1 MTSQDFFKKYP
12 NKNLND
18 YYSYIK
24 KEGINND
31 NTNTNNST
39 NTNSNS
45 NTDTNTKEPPNKYK
59 DEIIYKEEKKHNFK
73 FFPYFLILIIGIGIG
88 NYKWSDIKNYLN
100 SDSTENI
107 ILTNYESNERLE
119 IAPKDLDEKMSLEDA
134 KKSCES
140 LGNGWRLPTM
150 IELKIMYNELHLKGK
165 GNFKQDIY
173 WSDYSSTIN
182 GYDYDFRNGGS
193 PYDPNIIP
201 DELLKKPRWVRAV
214 RSIKNV
220 KDPPVNIPE
229 PTKRQVFCPNC
240 NGTGKEK
247 YACSTCKG
255 DGIYEEY
262 RLKEGR
268 KMPYECYSCRGFG
281 SHETSCKV
289 CGGGGKVYE

>member
-18 YYSYIK
+18 YYSYVK
-24 KEGINND
+24 KEGINNN
-31 NTNTNNST
+31 NTSANTST
-39 NTNSNS
+39 NEISYKN
-45 NTDTNTKEPPNKYK
+45 KE
-59 DEIIYKEEKKHNFK
+59 EISYKEEKSRSFR
-73 FFPYFLILIIGIGIG
+73 FFPYLLILIIGIGLG

-100 SDSTENI
+100 NDSSENL
-107 ILTNYESNERLE
+107 ILTNYESNEQLE
-119 IAPKDLDEKMSLEDA
+119 IAPNDLDEKMSLEDA

-150 IELKIMYNELHLKGK
+150 TELKIMYDELHLKGK
-165 GNFKQDIY
+165 GNFKKDIY
-173 WSDYSSTIN
+173 WSDYSSRIN
-182 GYDYDFRNGGS
+182 GYDYDFKNGLS
-193 PYDPNIIP
+193 PYDPNILP
-201 DELLKKPRWVRAV
+201 DELLKKPRWVRPV

-220 KDPPVNIPE
+220 KESPVNVQE
-229 PTKRQVFCPNC
+229 PKKRQIFCPNC
-240 NGTGKEK
+240 KGTGKEK

-268 KMPYECYSCRGFG
+268 KMPYECHICRGFG

-289 CGGGGKVYE
+289 CGGSGKVNE

>member
-45 NTDTNTKEPPNKYK
+45 NTDTNTNTKEPPNKYK
-59 DEIIYKEEKKHNFK
+59 DEIIYKEEKTRNFR
-73 FFPYFLILIIGIGIG
+73 FFPYLLILIIGIGIG
-88 NYKWSDIKNYLN
+88 NYKWSDIKNYFN
-100 SDSTENI
+100 NDSTENL

-119 IAPKDLDEKMSLEDA
+119 IAPKDLDEKMTLEDA

-165 GNFKQDIY
+165 GNFKKDIY
-173 WSDYSSTIN
+173 WSDYSSTTN
-182 GYDYDFRNGGS
+182 GYDYDFKNGGS
-193 PYDPNIIP
+193 PYDPNILP
-201 DELLKKPRWVRAV
+201 EELLKKPRWVRAV
-214 RSIKNV
+214 RSIKNSSPKSETV
-220 KDPPVNIPE
+220 IIEKQQQPSYSNRCDWCGKGFNGNLGWGAFYCSKACYYSDPKNN
-229 PTKRQVFCPNC
+229 R
-240 NGTGKEK
+240 
-247 YACSTCKG
+247 
-255 DGIYEEY
+255 
-262 RLKEGR
+262 
-268 KMPYECYSCRGFG
+268 
-281 SHETSCKV
+281 
-289 CGGGGKVYE
+289 